1 MKSIK
6 NQPVLTDR
14 IGHPLRGKV
23 HKIFNCGC
31 GKDFYYRSSLRK
43 HIKNKHNSISL
54 KGTY

>member
-23 HKIFNCGC
+23 HKMFNCGC
-31 GKDFYYRSSLRK
+31 GNAYPYRSSLRK
-43 HIKNKHNSISL
+43 HIKNKHNSIPL
-54 KGTY
+54 GTY